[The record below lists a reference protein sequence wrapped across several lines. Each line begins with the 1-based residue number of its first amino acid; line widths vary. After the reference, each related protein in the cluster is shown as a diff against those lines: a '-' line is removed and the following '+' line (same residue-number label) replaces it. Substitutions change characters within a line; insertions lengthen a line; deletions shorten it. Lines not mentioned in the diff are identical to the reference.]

1 MGGTGG
7 VEERAELAVGEVAG
21 DEDEEGVEGGRGLLG
36 EFRAEGGGVRD
47 GELLDLELGLEGV
60 VLPDFLDRDE
70 RRGGGAVLAAD
81 EAQLAGLGEAPLAV
95 APLLLR
101 EEGLVVGEAL
111 GRGVDAE
118 ADLLVV
124 HGAEEPRGDAEAA
137 AGDGVVPGE
146 GEDGVRRLLLAQP
159 AQRGDRLGGRER
171 GGAVEGEAPGL
182 VSRIARGDLAEKWEG
197 FLDTADPFTGLPLR
211 DILKGAV
218 NGGRDEA
225 VQEVYRRFVKEA
237 GLSGQY
243 GRVTLAP
250 PRGASSF
257 DARAV
262 SANGK
267 TVYDSREGLER
278 EYVRLSQDRG
288 VDPEERRKKMD
299 EIKSAIAEHRYA
311 R

>member
-1 MGGTGG
+1 MDNPNPTNPTQTPPQNPTPQPPAHATVQDLAATLG
-7 VEERAELAVGEVAG
+7 VSAPAKTDPADEQRIRVNDGRLKKANEELAARDARIKELEDQLAKANQGKPAFDAAAVKKLAANPDEVGDEFADVTAKGLNALRETVRQETKAELDAMRAEMSAAKEASEKARAG
-21 DEDEEGVEGGRGLLG
+21 
-36 EFRAEGGGVRD
+36 AT
-47 GELLDLELGLEGV
+47 LE
-60 VLPDFLDRDE
+60 RT
-70 RRGGGAVLAAD
+70 
-81 EAQLAGLGEAPLAV
+81 
-95 APLLLR
+95 LR
-101 EEGLVVGEAL
+101 
-111 GRGVDAE
+111 
-118 ADLLVV
+118 
-124 HGAEEPRGDAEAA
+124 
-137 AGDGVVPGE
+137 
-146 GEDGVRRLLLAQP
+146 
-159 AQRGDRLGGRER
+159 
-171 GGAVEGEAPGL
+171 AVEGEAPGL
-182 VSRIARGDLAEKWEG
+182 VSRIARGDLADKWEG
-197 FLDTADPFTGLPLR
+197 FLDTADPFSGVPMR